1 MLIKLA
7 DIEDAG
13 LELGYEE
20 TPQDLGLDY
29 PGTRFKGGILT
40 KARFFR
46 LEETVMV
53 SGNVEAVMV
62 QECGRCTKPLT
73 HRVQLPFE
81 TVFSPRPVELKS
93 SKENKD
99 PDRSVEETGLYFYSG
114 ETIDLGEFVRE
125 QILLSL
131 PMVPLCNTK
140 CRGLCRVC
148 GQDRNITDCGC
159 MEEDEYGSSKT

>member
-20 TPQDLGLDY
+20 TPQDLGLVY
-29 PGTRFKGGILT
+29 PDTRFKGGVFT
-40 KARFFR
+40 KVRIFC

-53 SGNVEAVMV
+53 SGHVEAVMV
-62 QECGRCTKPLT
+62 QECGRCTKPFT

-81 TVFSPRPVELKS
+81 TIFSPIPVDMKS
-93 SKENKD
+93 SKDNKD
-99 PDRSVEETGLYFYSG
+99 HEISVDEVGLYFYSG

-140 CRGLCRVC
+140 CRGLCIVC

-159 MEEDEYGSSKT
+159 IREEENGTSKT